1 MWRSGNV
8 RRGLTRLAIMSALA
22 VALAV
27 LLFVLGD
34 SLIVSRR
41 KQLFT
46 VEIILYIV
54 GANILSFLVFYAGY
68 RAVRWVQRGFS
79 DDDRDPRGG
88 NGSSA

>member
-1 MWRSGNV
+1 MWCSGNV
-8 RRGLTRLAIMSALA
+8 RRGLVRLAIMSALA

-54 GANILSFLVFYAGY
+54 GANILSFVVFYAGY
-68 RAVRWVQRGFS
+68 RAVGWVGRGFRE
-79 DDDRDPRGG
+79 DEG
-88 NGSSA
+88 

>member
-8 RRGLTRLAIMSALA
+8 RRGLVRLAIMSALA

-41 KQLFT
+41 KHLFT
-46 VEIILYIV
+46 IEIILYIV
-54 GANILSFLVFYAGY
+54 GANFLSFVVFYAGY
-68 RAVRWVQRGFS
+68 RAVGWVRRGFK
-79 DDDRDPRGG
+79 DDEG
-88 NGSSA
+88 